1 MFIVAY
7 YTEGTPYEVEAM
19 ALQKSMEFVR
29 SNAKNKARRQFS
41 WSVQSLPHPGN
52 WKHATQLKPA
62 FILDQLLNAN
72 LGLFDCLLYLDA
84 DARMV
89 ADPSL
94 HLDGALED
102 FDVAVH
108 YFKDRELISA
118 TIAVKKTANAVM
130 MLSRWASQ
138 CEQHPETWSDQPLLQ
153 RVIEDMPEL
162 KVKRLGPEFNWID
175 AQDPARP
182 VDLSERHYGPRDNI
196 YIRQTQGSRRHK
208 QAVNA
213 RGGA

>member
-7 YTEGTPYEVEAM
+7 YTEATPYEVEAM
-19 ALQKSMEFVR
+19 ELQKSLELVR
-29 SNAKNKARRQFS
+29 SSAKDKTRRQFS
-41 WSVQSLPHPGN
+41 WSVQALPHPGS

-89 ADPSL
+89 ADPSM

-118 TIAVKKTANAVM
+118 TIGVKKTANAVM

-153 RVIEDMPEL
+153 RFI
-162 KVKRLGPEFNWID
+162 
-175 AQDPARP
+175 
-182 VDLSERHYGPRDNI
+182 
-196 YIRQTQGSRRHK
+196 
-208 QAVNA
+208 
-213 RGGA
+213 